1 MELKLK
7 RLGDIYIVSAHG
19 EIDLF
24 HSRKLRAVFDKFT
37 SENVSKLIVNLDDV
51 SYIDSSGV
59 GALLYMFS
67 EGKKRLMKMH
77 FARVHGPV
85 KKVIEL
91 TKLTNYLPIV
101 DTVEEG
107 IEKIKNGE

>member
-7 RLGDIYIVSAHG
+7 RLGDIYIVSAQG

-37 SENVSKLIVNLDDV
+37 KENVTKLIVNLDGV
-51 SYIDSSGV
+51 TYIDSSGV
-59 GALLYMFS
+59 GALLYMYS

-77 FARVHGPV
+77 FARIHGPV

-91 TKLTNYLPIV
+91 TKLSNYLPIV
-101 DTVEEG
+101 DTVEDAVNN
-107 IEKIKNGE
+107 IKNGE